1 MSLNDLIFK
10 AGLVSFHSHNND
22 TADALKTFDEMI
34 RELLSTNDYVHDEK
48 LKRMLIMCCIKR
60 ININFK
66 EKSYH
71 KVVTDMNTLTLV
83 EYDIYANPDIFTIP
97 RPNNTDRIM
106 GAVLR
111 TVRCLHLRRIRESI
125 AGLCDDKINAKLE
138 KCKIHSIQIEAYKKH
153 FGEHFDAQSILAK
166 EVSKPAKKNN

>member
-1 MSLNDLIFK
+1 
-10 AGLVSFHSHNND
+10 
-22 TADALKTFDEMI
+22 
-34 RELLSTNDYVHDEK
+34 
-48 LKRMLIMCCIKR
+48 
-60 ININFK
+60 
-66 EKSYH
+66 
-71 KVVTDMNTLTLV
+71 
-83 EYDIYANPDIFTIP
+83 
-97 RPNNTDRIM
+97 M

-111 TVRCLHLRRIRESI
+111 TVRCLHLRRKRQDFTVYGSPFYGAPNQSRFTAVFDPESI

>member
-66 EKSYH
+66 EKNYH

-97 RPNNTDRIM
+97 S
-106 GAVLR
+106 
-111 TVRCLHLRRIRESI
+111 ESI